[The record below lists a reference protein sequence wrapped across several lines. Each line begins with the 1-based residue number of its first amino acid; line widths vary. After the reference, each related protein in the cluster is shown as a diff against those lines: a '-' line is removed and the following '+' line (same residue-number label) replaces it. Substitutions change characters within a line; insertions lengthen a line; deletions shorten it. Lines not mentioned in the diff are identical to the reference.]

1 MDHDHASRNATA
13 AAAAATTTVYCFGCQ
28 VLNELSL
35 AVFFWDELFQVFG
48 STVQSDRVAGCS

>member
-13 AAAAATTTVYCFGCQ
+13 AAAAAATTVYCFGCQ